1 MSSNGFLNGP
11 EIAVSFVTSP
21 LRFCWRHPF
30 LSLGVNSAGEWHC
43 RTLQGPQPVLLLRSK
58 SVWFSAF
65 AGLTVAPDDGSA
77 VVLWFLR
84 QKSNVVAWRRLRAW
98 ALHGQAGQG

>member
-1 MSSNGFLNGP
+1 M
-11 EIAVSFVTSP
+11 
-21 LRFCWRHPF
+21 
-30 LSLGVNSAGEWHC
+30 SLGVNSAGEWHC
-43 RTLQGPQPVLLLRSK
+43 RTLQGLQPVLLLRSK

-98 ALHGQAGQG
+98 ALHDEAGPS